1 MGGGGRHA
9 NPRCTE
15 HSPAGATR
23 NRLACPRY
31 GDCID
36 QNGCGLFW
44 DLLTGAAL
52 AWHEDR
58 LWSSP
63 WESRAAPS
71 ASYVAFR
78 DLIAGAAL
86 PTANSA

>member
-9 NPRCTE
+9 NPGCTE

-23 NRLACPRY
+23 SRLACPRY

-44 DLLTGAAL
+44 YLLTGAAL
-52 AWHEDR
+52 ARHEDCSCGPPPGNR
-58 LWSSP
+58 AQRHRPATWPSS
-63 WESRAAPS
+63 
-71 ASYVAFR
+71 
-78 DLIAGAAL
+78 
-86 PTANSA
+86 T